1 VNTVQTVQGES
12 MPTITGF
19 HHVALTVRDAAKSVQ
34 FYTDVFGFVPLLE
47 VPDEAG
53 RGYKRVLA
61 HAESRIILGLS
72 VHGSNDGSPFT
83 EFRTGLDHLSFG
95 VPSRAELDA
104 WVARFDELGIEYSEI
119 RATPVGDLLT
129 VRDPDNIQVELWANP
144 A

>member
-1 VNTVQTVQGES
+1 

-19 HHVALTVRDAAKSVQ
+19 HHISLTVSDAANSVE
-34 FYTDVFGFVPLLE
+34 FYTNAFGFVPVLE
-47 VPDEAG
+47 LQDEDG

-61 HAESRIILGLS
+61 HAESRTILGLS
-72 VHGSNDGSPFT
+72 VHSSNDGSPFT
-83 EFRTGLDHLSFG
+83 EFRTGLDHFSLG

-104 WVARFDELGIEYSEI
+104 WAAHLDELGIEHSEV
-119 RATPVGDLLT
+119 RNTPVGDLMT

>member
-1 VNTVQTVQGES
+1 

-19 HHVALTVRDAAKSVQ
+19 HHVSLTVSDALESEQ
-34 FYTDVFGFVPLLE
+34 FYTNAFGFVAVLE
-47 VPDEAG
+47 LPDEGG
-53 RGYKRVLA
+53 RGFKRVLA
-61 HAESRIILGLS
+61 HAESRTILGLS

-95 VPSRAELDA
+95 VPSRAALDA
-104 WVARFDELGIEYSEI
+104 WVARFNELGIDHSEV
-119 RATPVGDLLT
+119 RTTPIGDLLT

>member
-1 VNTVQTVQGES
+1 

-19 HHVALTVRDAAKSVQ
+19 HHISLTVSDAAKSEE
-34 FYTDVFGFVPLLE
+34 FYTNVFGFVGVLDL
-47 VPDEAG
+47 PDEGG
-53 RGYKRVLA
+53 RGLKRVLA
-61 HAESRIILGLS
+61 HPESRTILGFS

-83 EFRTGLDHLSFG
+83 EFRMGLDHLSFG

-104 WVARFDELGIEYSEI
+104 WLARFDELGIEHSGVTT
-119 RATPVGDLLT
+119 TPVGDLVT